1 MVTALP
7 PFITCTGS
15 RVTWCRHDESNAG
28 PTDYKSVALPTE
40 LWRQNF
46 GGGDKDR
53 TCYILLA
60 KQALSQMSYTP
71 IYYLFYGSTSW
82 ARTRDQM
89 INSHLLYQLS

>member
-1 MVTALP
+1 MVLSTRIELVMTGYQP
-7 PFITCTGS
+7 IVIPF
-15 RVTWCRHDESNAG
+15 N
-28 PTDYKSVALPTE
+28 YK
-40 LWRQNF
+40 RKI

-71 IYYLFYGSTSW
+71 NIGSTAW

-89 INSHLLYQLS
+89 INSHLLYQLSYCGIKLAVCGGIEPP